1 MGRELRS
8 AGKLT
13 VNCGVWA
20 RAGKVA
26 SAAQTRRP
34 RREVSLGMRMSLAR
48 RQEVQRFSSSARALA
63 AQAGK
68 LSDHV

>member
-26 SAAQTRRP
+26 SAAQRRRP
-34 RREVSLGMRMSLAR
+34 RREENLGMRMSLAR
-48 RQEVQRFSSSARALA
+48 VLEVLSVGDNIARDG
-63 AQAGK
+63 AQ
-68 LSDHV
+68 

>member
-20 RAGKVA
+20 RAVLA
-26 SAAQTRRP
+26 SAAQMRRP